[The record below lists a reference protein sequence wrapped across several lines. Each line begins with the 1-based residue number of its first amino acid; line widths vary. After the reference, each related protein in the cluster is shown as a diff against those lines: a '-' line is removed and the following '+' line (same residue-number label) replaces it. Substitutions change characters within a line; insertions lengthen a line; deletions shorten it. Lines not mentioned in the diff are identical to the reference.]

1 MQSQLAGRPV
11 VDPRR
16 ELGRIR
22 FRRALAL
29 MAMTLVLPGSAQLVA
44 GRKQV
49 GRIAMRIWFGLL
61 LTAAALALLGLLSH
75 SFVLW
80 FVTKPFV
87 LGLLRFTL
95 MALAVGWA
103 FLLVDAWRIGEPLA
117 LRQKQRLA
125 MVGINGVLCFSVA
138 GSLLFASHMV
148 TVQKDFLTAMF
159 ASGPASGSHDGRF
172 NILLLGGDSG
182 ADRWGLRP
190 DSITVAS
197 IDEQTGRT
205 VLFGLPRNML
215 NFPFVKGSIMAEQ
228 YPHGFDC
235 GTTCELNSLATWAA
249 DHKALFKGV
258 ANPGVE
264 ATTEAVEGI
273 TGLKINYYAMVNLKG
288 FEKMVDAVGGV
299 TLKVRDRIPIGGIG
313 APVTGYIQPGTHKL
327 NGFQTLW
334 FARSRVAADDY
345 SRMARQKCVMNA
357 MLQQLSPQTVV
368 LKFEKIAKAS
378 EALIST
384 DVPVSEVDRFIALA
398 LKARS
403 QPVRTV
409 SFVPPMIATSH
420 PDISKIKSVVEAA
433 LNPKKAK
440 STAEKGVSATAGT
453 GADKPVATPQGTT
466 GGAIGS
472 LHAGYAANQAED
484 LGSAC

>member
-1 MQSQLAGRPV
+1 MQLHARHA

-29 MAMTLVLPGSAQLVA
+29 MVMTLVLPGSAQLVA
-44 GRKQV
+44 GRRHV
-49 GRIAMRIWFGLL
+49 GRIAMRIWFGLIL
-61 LTAAALALLGLLSH
+61 AALFLLLVELVSH
-75 SFVLW
+75 SFVFW
-80 FVTKPFV
+80 FLSNTVV
-87 LGLLRFTL
+87 LGLVRLVL
-95 MALAVGWA
+95 MGLAVGWA
-103 FLLVDAWRIGEPLA
+103 LLLVDAWRIGEPLA
-117 LRQKQRLA
+117 LRQRQRLA
-125 MVGINGVLCFSVA
+125 MVGINGLLCFSVA
-138 GSLLFASHMV
+138 GSLLFASHLV
-148 TVQKDFLTAMF
+148 NVHKDWLLATF
-159 ASGPASGSHDGRF
+159 ASGPASSAHDGRY
-172 NILLLGGDSG
+172 NVLLLGGDSG

-228 YPHGFDC
+228 FPHGYDC

-288 FEKMVDAVGGV
+288 FRKMVDAVGGV
-299 TLKVRDRIPIGGIG
+299 TLNVRDRIPIGGVG
-313 APVTGYIQPGTHKL
+313 GPVTGYIKPGTRKL
-327 NGFQTLW
+327 DGYQTLW
-334 FARSRVAADDY
+334 FARSRESADDY

-368 LKFEKIAKAS
+368 TKFEKITKAS
-378 EALIST
+378 EELIST
-384 DVPVSEVDRFIALA
+384 DLPLSEVDRFIELA
-398 LKARS
+398 LKARN

-409 SFVPPMIATSH
+409 SFVPPMINTGR
-420 PDISKIKSVVEAA
+420 PDIAKIHDTVRAA
-433 LNPKKAK
+433 LAPKTAK
-440 STAEKGVSATAGT
+440 KPATKPSTA
-453 GADKPVATPQGTT
+453 KPAHPVTSNQGTT

-472 LHAGYAANQAED
+472 LHSGYAANQADD